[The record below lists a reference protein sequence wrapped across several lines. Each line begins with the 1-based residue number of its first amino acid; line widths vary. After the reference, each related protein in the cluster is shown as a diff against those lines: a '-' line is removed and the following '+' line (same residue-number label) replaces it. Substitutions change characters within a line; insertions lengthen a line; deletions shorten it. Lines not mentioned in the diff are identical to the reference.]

1 MSSTKNETKELLEQV
16 KRLEGKISVL
26 ESKKDE
32 KIIPNKIKV
41 FIKKY
46 KLIILISL
54 ILLISLGSWEAYSIH
69 SYRNFV
75 QAANIAQTQNDFQKA
90 EENLLDAEKV
100 TKRSPILFVFRNKNV
115 EKMIANNQD
124 LENLYEEQI
133 ASVDEEDE
141 VEIEDEK
148 VEIEEEEVV
157 IAPTPTPKT
166 TTPKTTPPPA
176 PTYLCT
182 DGEIALLKSTITQN
196 NYEIDENLQ
205 YAEDLLYLFYYP
217 KYYECVNRP
226 TGCSTEEV
234 QQILDEHNNSPIVI
248 ANVEETTAL
257 NAENAEAQ
265 KRLDY
270 CLSDR

>member
-1 MSSTKNETKELLEQV
+1 MSSTKNEAKELLEQV
-16 KRLEGKISVL
+16 KRLEGKISAL
-26 ESKKDE
+26 ESKKEE
-32 KIIPNKIKV
+32 KIRPNKIKA

-54 ILLISLGSWEAYSIH
+54 ILLISFGSWEAYSIH

-90 EENLLDAEKV
+90 EENLLGAEKV
-100 TKRSPILFVFRNKNV
+100 TKRSPILFVFRSKNV
-115 EKMIANNQD
+115 ERMIANNQD
-124 LENLYEEQI
+124 LEILYEEQI
-133 ASVDEEDE
+133 ASVDEEE
-141 VEIEDEK
+141 VEIEEK
-148 VEIEEEEVV
+148 EVEIEEEHEV
-157 IAPTPTPKT
+157 IAPRPTPKT
-166 TTPKTTPPPA
+166 TNPKTTPPPA

-234 QQILDEHNNSPIVI
+234 QQILEEHNNTPIVKE
-248 ANVEETTAL
+248 NVEETRAL

-265 KRLDY
+265 ERLDY